1 MNKINIRRKE
11 DTEIISG
18 LFEISINTIVYRG
31 KVKMSSGN
39 PEIKPRKKASGR
51 LLTAQ
56 ALFTRRPAVFLEIN
70 NSVPLLFR

>member
-39 PEIKPRKKASGR
+39 PEIKPRKKASER
-51 LLTAQ
+51 LLMAQ